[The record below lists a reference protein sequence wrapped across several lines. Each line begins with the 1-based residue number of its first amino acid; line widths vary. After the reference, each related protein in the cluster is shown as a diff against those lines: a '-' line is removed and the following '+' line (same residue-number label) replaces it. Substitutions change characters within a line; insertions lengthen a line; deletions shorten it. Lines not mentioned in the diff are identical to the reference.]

1 MEPDLVNTTL
11 GLIDRARLERT
22 VHSFDEPGKVIVAIE
37 WWLVNDLVR
46 RDVWVNVLRGTEIV
60 AAMGEAA

>member
-1 MEPDLVNTTL
+1 MEPDLVNTTQ

-22 VHSFDEPGKVIVAIE
+22 VHCTDEPGKLIVAVE
-37 WWLVNDLVR
+37 WRLGPEMVR
-46 RDVWVNVLRGTEIV
+46 RDVWINILRGMDMT